1 MPQQEDLVLLFFYLI
16 ILFYYYYVRQRCH
29 WCQKMKTILSELVKQ
44 DYKNSLI
51 TKTEKKSGLM
61 YSDAIPL
68 ITSWQNSQI
77 KRNLLYSGLQL
88 ILWALWASVRFK
100 IVIIFPI
107 LVGNAVSETAR
118 THFTCKT
125 AAWILF
131 SLSFFLHYIIHR
143 HTLQAC

>member
-1 MPQQEDLVLLFFYLI
+1 MLLGVHASAGRPCFVVFLFNNFILLLLRKTEVPLVSKKG
-16 ILFYYYYVRQRCH
+16 RQSCQN
-29 WCQKMKTILSELVKQ
+29 WC
-44 DYKNSLI
+44 SLI

-107 LVGNAVSETAR
+107 LVGNAFSETAR

>member
-1 MPQQEDLVLLFFYLI
+1 MLLDVHASAGRPCFVVFLFNNFILLLFHKTEVPL
-16 ILFYYYYVRQRCH
+16 VSKKGRQSCQN
-29 WCQKMKTILSELVKQ
+29 WC
-44 DYKNSLI
+44 SLI

-61 YSDAIPL
+61 YSDAISL
-68 ITSWQNSQI
+68 ITSWQNLQI